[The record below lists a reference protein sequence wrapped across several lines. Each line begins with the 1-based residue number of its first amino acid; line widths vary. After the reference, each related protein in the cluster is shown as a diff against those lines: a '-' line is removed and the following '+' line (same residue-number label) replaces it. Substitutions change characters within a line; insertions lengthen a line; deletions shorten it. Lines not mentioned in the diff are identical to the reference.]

1 MKDLALS
8 PFADEDPGVREV
20 ASSSLLPCPPQ
31 CQGPAELGGGRR
43 LVSTSIPVES
53 SSVCVTRAGCLSLVM
68 VGPAES

>member
-31 CQGPAELGGGRR
+31 CQGPAELGGGEEAGLHQHPCRIF
-43 LVSTSIPVES
+43 LCVCDTGWIPLTGDGRPS
-53 SSVCVTRAGCLSLVM
+53 
-68 VGPAES
+68 